1 MKRMEKFPEQN
12 PNPVLSAG
20 KDGTILYSNV
30 AGEPLLHSWG
40 VRVGEILPSNVRD
53 FVQMVISSNSP
64 KKIEVRVDKRVYIVS
79 FHPLSEEECVNI
91 YGFDISDQKE
101 LEERLRESEERLRLL
116 DDNLPDSAVY
126 QYTHESDGSVRF
138 LYCSAGI
145 KKLNGVS
152 PLDVLRDPGILHRQI
167 LPDYFEKLVEAEAR
181 SAHELSD
188 FEIDL
193 PMRRPDGQIRWMRLR
208 SHPRRLSDGRTIWDG
223 VQIDITERKKSEEA
237 LKESEERERA
247 HSNELTVLL
256 DAVPAAVWITHDPK
270 ALHITGNR
278 LSYEWLRI
286 PEGANASKSAP
297 EGERPETFE
306 MLRDGVEL
314 QPEELPVQL
323 SAAGKE
329 IRNYEFDILYPD
341 GTIRHILGNASPLLD
356 EYGNSTGS
364 ISAFIDITERKKVEN
379 ALKIAYDSLEE
390 KVKERTEEL
399 EKAYKSLK
407 ESEEGLAE
415 AQKMAHI
422 GNWDWD
428 IATDKAYW
436 SEELYRIFG
445 RDPEKLAPSYNE
457 YLSYVHPDDRDYA
470 DNAHKEALN
479 GKTFSIDHRI
489 VLANGEERIVHIQSE
504 TIFNDENIPIRLKGI
519 VQDITERKRS
529 EEKIQ
534 NLANIVESSNDA
546 IITKSFEGIITSWN
560 KGAEQIYGYSTKEIL
575 GKNVS
580 ILEPDNLKGEIK
592 QLGEMIRQG
601 EKIRDYETS
610 RLRKDGTIID
620 VSITLSPVFDV
631 SGELMA
637 ISAIARDITEHKKA
651 EVALANLEVVRQKEI
666 HHRIKNNLQV
676 ISSLMDLQAEK
687 FSNRECIKNSEV
699 LEAFRESQDRITS
712 IALIHEELHEGEGGE
727 ALNFSLYLERLVENL
742 LHTYSLGNT
751 AVSLN
756 IDLEENV
763 FFDID
768 IAVPL
773 GMIVNEL
780 VSNSLKY
787 AFPNRETGEVQI
799 KLFSEE
805 LAGKGT
811 RYILIVS
818 DNGVGIPEE
827 TDFENPETLG
837 LQLVNILVDQLD
849 GEIELKRDKGTE
861 FVIGF
866 SVEEKL

>member
-1 MKRMEKFPEQN
+1 MEKFPEQN

-390 KVKERTEEL
+390 KVKERTVKLEE
-399 EKAYKSLK
+399 AYKSLK
-407 ESEEGLAE
+407 ESERGLAE
-415 AQKMAHI
+415 AQKMAHL
-422 GNWDWD
+422 GNWDRKL
-428 IATDKAYW
+428 ASVKLYW
-436 SEELYRIFG
+436 SDEMYHIFG
-445 RDPEKLAPSYNE
+445 FKPQEFEMTYEIFLDH
-457 YLSYVHPDDRDYA
+457 VHPDDRDYV
-470 DNAHKEALN
+470 DNAVEKAFN
-479 GKTFSIDHRI
+479 GK
-489 VLANGEERIVHIQSE
+489 
-504 TIFNDENIPIRLKGI
+504 
-519 VQDITERKRS
+519 
-529 EEKIQ
+529 
-534 NLANIVESSNDA
+534 
-546 IITKSFEGIITSWN
+546 SF
-560 KGAEQIYGYSTKEIL
+560 
-575 GKNVS
+575 
-580 ILEPDNLKGEIK
+580 D
-592 QLGEMIRQG
+592 MI
-601 EKIRDYETS
+601 
-610 RLRKDGTIID
+610 
-620 VSITLSPVFDV
+620 
-631 SGELMA
+631 
-637 ISAIARDITEHKKA
+637 
-651 EVALANLEVVRQKEI
+651 
-666 HHRIKNNLQV
+666 
-676 ISSLMDLQAEK
+676 
-687 FSNRECIKNSEV
+687 
-699 LEAFRESQDRITS
+699 
-712 IALIHEELHEGEGGE
+712 
-727 ALNFSLYLERLVENL
+727 
-742 LHTYSLGNT
+742 
-751 AVSLN
+751 
-756 IDLEENV
+756 
-763 FFDID
+763 
-768 IAVPL
+768 
-773 GMIVNEL
+773 
-780 VSNSLKY
+780 
-787 AFPNRETGEVQI
+787 
-799 KLFSEE
+799 
-805 LAGKGT
+805 
-811 RYILIVS
+811 
-818 DNGVGIPEE
+818 
-827 TDFENPETLG
+827 
-837 LQLVNILVDQLD
+837 
-849 GEIELKRDKGTE
+849 IEL
-861 FVIGF
+861 
-866 SVEEKL
+866 S